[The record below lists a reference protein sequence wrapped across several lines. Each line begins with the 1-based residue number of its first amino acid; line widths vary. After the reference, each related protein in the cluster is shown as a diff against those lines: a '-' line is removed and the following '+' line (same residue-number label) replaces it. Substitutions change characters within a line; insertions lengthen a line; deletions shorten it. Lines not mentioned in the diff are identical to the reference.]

1 MKVEFTFP
9 EEFADLVAE
18 IVVEKIKPLL
28 EARPQEPRTIRQ
40 QHKEKDPMSVM
51 NEHEVSLL
59 VGKSVQTLRND
70 RYLGKGVPY
79 FKVGRAVRYRRGD
92 VLKWLVAQR
101 IEASRKH

>member
-1 MKVEFTFP
+1 MKVELTFP

-18 IVVEKIKPLL
+18 KIVEKLKPLL
-28 EARPQEPRTIRQ
+28 GARPLEPRTTQ
-40 QHKEKDPMSVM
+40 QHHKETDLMRAM

-70 RYLGKGVPY
+70 RCSGKGVTY

-92 VLKWLVAQR
+92 VLKWLEAQR
-101 IEASRKH
+101 IEPRE